1 MNAIQ
6 YFDWG
11 GTSLSILKT
20 ILFTK
25 YTNQTYRDIYILQF
39 HTFERQPNGTIIDGY
54 REYSVPSILTLPGR
68 VKLEEKIQDA
78 YFRQKYKFNVEIA
91 RIEYVLSTKIDI
103 YNAISNKIKVQIND
117 DYYSFTIEE
126 KFRTF
131 EYVCFSIK
139 IDTNNLVV
147 KKFESATLTI

>member
-39 HTFERQPNGTIIDGY
+39 HTFEKELNGTIIDGY
-54 REYSVPSILTLPGR
+54 REYSMPSILTLPGR

-78 YFRQKYKFNVEIA
+78 YFRKKHRFNIEIV